1 MAGAVYNGALV
12 PQQKVEGAGGKA
24 LVPTLELTLAISNL
38 AHSELGKRGRVNSHL
53 SPASTGEEKLQTQPL
68 SVSHLGEAGEATY
81 YRFNNLM
88 RSLMEEEINEW

>member
-12 PQQKVEGAGGKA
+12 PHQKVEGAGGKA
-24 LVPTLELTLAISNL
+24 VIPTLKLMLAISNL
-38 AHSELGKRGRVNSHL
+38 ACSELSKGAGGSHL
-53 SPASTGEEKLQTQPL
+53 SPASTGAEKLQTQPL

-81 YRFNNLM
+81 YRLNDLM